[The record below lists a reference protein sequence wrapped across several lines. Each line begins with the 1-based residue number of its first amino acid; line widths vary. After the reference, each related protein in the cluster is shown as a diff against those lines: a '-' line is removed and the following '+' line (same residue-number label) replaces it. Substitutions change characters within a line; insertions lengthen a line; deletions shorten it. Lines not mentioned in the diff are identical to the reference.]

1 MTTETHPDFADL
13 TNALAQVKGINEYI
27 DTQKEIAD
35 NQKKLLRL
43 YNNIVAKDC
52 PIPEVR
58 LASVIEKPFNSI
70 SCSPYQLLLTRKE
83 TRMYVREGTLYDT
96 SSKKKQAYHYI
107 MIR

>member
-1 MTTETHPDFADL
+1 MSFFSLLLQLLLGSICKLTTETHADFADL

-43 YNNIVAKDC
+43 YNSIVAKDC

-58 LASVIEKPFNSI
+58 WTNVI
-70 SCSPYQLLLTRKE
+70 
-83 TRMYVREGTLYDT
+83 
-96 SSKKKQAYHYI
+96 
-107 MIR
+107 